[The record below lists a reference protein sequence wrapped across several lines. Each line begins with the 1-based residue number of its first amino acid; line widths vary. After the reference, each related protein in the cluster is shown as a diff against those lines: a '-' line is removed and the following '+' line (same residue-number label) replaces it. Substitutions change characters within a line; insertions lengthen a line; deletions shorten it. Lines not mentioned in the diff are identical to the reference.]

1 MADIL
6 GEFSLFTLL
15 VALGG
20 IGVGAFLGALPGF
33 GGGSSMAICLPL
45 ALAMSPLDSMVFL
58 INIYAGV
65 HYGGGVPAVLLGVPG
80 DAGAAATV
88 LDGFRMTRKGQA
100 AEALSLTAMS
110 SCVAGAF
117 SVGAFLVFGM
127 ALARFGLA
135 FGPPEFFVLIVFGLT
150 VLASIDSLNVA
161 KGVLAGLIGLALSM
175 IGADPY
181 WAAQR
186 VTFDLPQLHEGFP
199 FVPTL
204 LGLFCVAQMLDLME
218 QGRLQTGEVDIRTGL
233 RGLIRGMGMTFRYWG
248 ALLQGSVTG
257 TIVGA
262 LPGAGATIASFVS
275 YTIAKSFSRRPEAF
289 GTGIPE
295 GVIAPEAA
303 NNSVVGGALIPT
315 FALGIPGS
323 GAAAILMGVMMFQG
337 LRPGPR
343 LFMEQLPLIQ
353 TLAVYLLFGCALM
366 GLFGGAIALTLYRI
380 TRVPLGVLVPVT
392 IVTSAV
398 GAYAARTEVFDVGV
412 MMGAGL
418 FGYLLLRNG
427 YPLAGVVLGL
437 VLGQPAED
445 YLIQSLEMSGGEWS
459 ILFASPLAK
468 TLWGMIVLS
477 LGASQLL
484 AWRERSLAA
493 RRSMIR

>member
-1 MADIL
+1 MIAGIGTDIVAIARMDEFWQRHGQRALAKLLAPDERADCL
-6 GEFSLFTLL
+6 AASEPARFLAKRFAAKE
-15 VALGG
+15 ALG
-20 IGVGAFLGALPGF
+20 
-33 GGGSSMAICLPL
+33 
-45 ALAMSPLDSMVFL
+45 
-58 INIYAGV
+58 
-65 HYGGGVPAVLLGVPG
+65 
-80 DAGAAATV
+80 
-88 LDGFRMTRKGQA
+88 K
-100 AEALSLTAMS
+100 
-110 SCVAGAF
+110 
-117 SVGAFLVFGM
+117 
-127 ALARFGLA
+127 
-135 FGPPEFFVLIVFGLT
+135 
-150 VLASIDSLNVA
+150 
-161 KGVLAGLIGLALSM
+161 
-175 IGADPY
+175 
-181 WAAQR
+181 
-186 VTFDLPQLHEGFP
+186 
-199 FVPTL
+199 
-204 LGLFCVAQMLDLME
+204 
-218 QGRLQTGEVDIRTGL
+218 
-233 RGLIRGMGMTFRYWG
+233 
-248 ALLQGSVTG
+248 
-257 TIVGA
+257 
-262 LPGAGATIASFVS
+262 
-275 YTIAKSFSRRPEAF
+275 AF

-323 GAAAILMGVMMFQG
+323 GAAAILMGGMMFQG